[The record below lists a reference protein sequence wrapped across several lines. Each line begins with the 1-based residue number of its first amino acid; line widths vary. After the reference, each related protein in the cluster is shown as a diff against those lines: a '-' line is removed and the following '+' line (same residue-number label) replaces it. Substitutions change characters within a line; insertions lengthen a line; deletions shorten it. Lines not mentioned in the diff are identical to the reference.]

1 MEFPSENSEHE
12 STPKLSLT
20 KLPTKHR
27 SPLTA
32 LTPPLHAPV
41 SVPFQWEEAPG
52 KPISSATCE
61 NSPLPPAKSNSV
73 CRSLDLPPR
82 LHSTTANAGFDLS
95 DEISRSTLSSFSSFR
110 SLDEGLIVRILKR
123 ESKEVGAFS
132 FSPPL
137 TPGGGDRKTSRITSK
152 GNLDLSFSFS
162 VRDAGY
168 EGSSKKV
175 ARVGRR
181 SNSLLK
187 VSRTTSTR
195 LLTSICE
202 SLKHAVPWRWK
213 VR

>member
-1 MEFPSENSEHE
+1 MEFPGENSDHV

-27 SPLTA
+27 LPLTS

-41 SVPFQWEEAPG
+41 SIPFQWEEAPG
-52 KPISSATCE
+52 KPITSAAAE
-61 NSPLPPAKSNSV
+61 NSPLPPGKPNSV

-82 LHSTTANAGFDLS
+82 LHSATANAGFDLS

-110 SLDEGLIVRILKR
+110 SLDEGLIVRIMKR
-123 ESKEVGAFS
+123 ESKEVGSFS

-137 TPGGGDRKTSRITSK
+137 MPAGGDRGTSRITGK
-152 GNLDLSFSFS
+152 GNLDFSFSFS
-162 VRDAGY
+162 VRDG
-168 EGSSKKV
+168 GFDGGSKKV

-195 LLTSICE
+195 LLIT
-202 SLKHAVPWRWK
+202 LHNRA
-213 VR
+213 